1 MQQMT
6 IVKGLAHVV
15 KVAGNRQAISC
26 GEHEYTWSQFAY
38 RTDCLARGLAQL
50 GVKRGDRV
58 AVLMLNCHRYLE
70 LYYACARMGVVIVP
84 LNIRLAPPEIA
95 FILNDSEARILIVD
109 QTFASH
115 ASRLEPSS
123 SVQQIVYSGP
133 SSKEAPAGMH
143 YYEHLVQQGA
153 IRRSSADQEIDDEDL
168 FGVFYTGG
176 TTGRAKGV
184 MLSHQNIVSNAIHA
198 IMTIGIG
205 SRDVYLHAAPMFHL
219 GDLGGAFAITLM
231 GARHVF
237 LPAFQP
243 IQVLQA
249 IQAHRVTITMLVP
262 SMINVLLN
270 HPEVDEYDVSSLS
283 TLIYAAS
290 PMPVELLK
298 KGLKKW
304 GQIFVQGYGMT
315 EAAPI
320 LTMLPQHDHILDGT
334 PEQVRRLSSC
344 GKQVL
349 GVEVRVVNARGED
362 VQPGEIGEII
372 ARGPNVMLGYWR
384 MAEATDEALK
394 DGWMHTGDLATVD
407 EEHYL
412 YIIDRAKDMIISG
425 GENIYSV
432 EVEQALYTHP
442 AVLEAAVIG
451 IPHDYWGEAVHAV
464 VVCKPGRQVS
474 SEELIAHARTQIA
487 GYKVPRSIQFRTEAL
502 PKSGAGKILKRE
514 LREPYW
520 VGKSRNV
527 N

>member
-1 MQQMT
+1 MNIAQ
-6 IVKGLAHVV
+6 GLAHAV
-15 KVAGNRQAISC
+15 KVAGNRPAISC
-26 GEHEYTWSQFAY
+26 GETEYTWSQFAY

-50 GVKRGDRV
+50 GIERGDRV
-58 AVLMLNCHRYLE
+58 AVLMLNCHRYFE
-70 LYYACARMGVVIVP
+70 LYYACARMGAVIVP
-84 LNIRLAPPEIA
+84 LNTRLASPEIS
-95 FILNDSEARILIVD
+95 FILNDSEARVLIVD
-109 QTFASH
+109 QTFASV
-115 ASRLEPSS
+115 ASKRDSFPC
-123 SVQQIVYSGP
+123 VQQVVYSGTQ
-133 SSKEAPAGMH
+133 SEEASAGMLH
-143 YYEHLVQQGA
+143 YEHLVQQGA
-153 IRRSSADQEIDDEDL
+153 ARHFSADQDIGDEDL
-168 FGVFYTGG
+168 YGLFYTGG
-176 TTGRAKGV
+176 TTGRSKGV
-184 MLSHQNIVSNAIHA
+184 MLSHKNIVSNAMHF
-198 IMTIGIG
+198 IMATGTVE
-205 SRDVYLHAAPMFHL
+205 RDVYLHAAPMFHL
-219 GDLGGAFAITLM
+219 GDLGGAF
-231 GARHVF
+231 GAAMKGACHVF
-237 LPAFQP
+237 LPQFQP
-243 IQVLQA
+243 VQVLQI
-249 IQAHRVTITMLVP
+249 IQAKRVTVTVLVP
-262 SMINVLLN
+262 TMINVLLN
-270 HPEVDEYDVSSLS
+270 HPEVDSYDVSSLQ

-298 KGLKKW
+298 QGLKKW
-304 GQIFVQGYGMT
+304 GQVFVQGYGMT
-315 EAAPI
+315 ETAPI
-320 LTMLPQHDHILDGT
+320 LSMLPQHDHILEGT

-384 MAEATDEALK
+384 MPEATDEALK

-451 IPHDYWGEAVHAV
+451 IPDERWGEAVHAV
-464 VVCKPGRQVS
+464 VVRKPGTSVT

-487 GYKVPRSIQFRTEAL
+487 GYKVPRSISIRTEAL
-502 PKSGAGKILKRE
+502 PKNGAGKILKRE

-520 VGKSRNV
+520 FGKSRNV